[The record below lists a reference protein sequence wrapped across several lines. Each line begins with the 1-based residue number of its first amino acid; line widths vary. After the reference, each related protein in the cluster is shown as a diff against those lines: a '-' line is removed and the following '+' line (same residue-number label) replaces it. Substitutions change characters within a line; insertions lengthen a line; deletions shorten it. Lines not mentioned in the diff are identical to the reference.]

1 MGPRSLGL
9 RIALVA
15 VPMAAV
21 IATYDDGVAA
31 RSVIENL
38 SKQGS
43 LAVKHFLPANDVQD
57 HARAGAEHVV
67 PMALEAF
74 LAKNPNALISGID
87 WQDRTPIVEIS
98 AIDNNQVVTYQV
110 NTDGKIS
117 QYKRENDAEEI
128 AEIRAATV
136 SISEAIARGS
146 AQQPTGMIDSV
157 SIKNDDGLHWEL
169 SFDDTDFSDLATI
182 RIAAR

>member
-57 HARAGAEHVV
+57 HARAGGWGWAC
-67 PMALEAF
+67 
-74 LAKNPNALISGID
+74 
-87 WQDRTPIVEIS
+87 
-98 AIDNNQVVTYQV
+98 
-110 NTDGKIS
+110 
-117 QYKRENDAEEI
+117 
-128 AEIRAATV
+128 
-136 SISEAIARGS
+136 GS
-146 AQQPTGMIDSV
+146 H
-157 SIKNDDGLHWEL
+157 GLGGV
-169 SFDDTDFSDLATI
+169 FSKKPKCFNLGH
-182 RIAAR
+182 